1 MKLCQSR
8 SIPANKANDYYTPN
22 TVCHVCPILVLI
34 LIDILMILI
43 ENRVARIE
51 KLWLIEFYIDSLIHW
66 QTFDLFASLVSCIY
80 KKSVDVLNK
89 GSLDFKSNIVQST
102 RYY

>member
-51 KLWLIEFYIDSLIHW
+51 KL
-66 QTFDLFASLVSCIY
+66 
-80 KKSVDVLNK
+80 
-89 GSLDFKSNIVQST
+89 
-102 RYY
+102 